1 MTCHYFL
8 CIFILFQEP
17 HSEILIK
24 PVNLDAVI
32 GITRDTC
39 LRAAVR
45 GRHTN
50 IAQALLTAGAD
61 PNAPSNSQVK
71 FLLGLY
77 NSAKL

>member
-1 MTCHYFL
+1 M
-8 CIFILFQEP
+8 
-17 HSEILIK
+17 
-24 PVNLDAVI
+24 NLDAVI

-71 FLLGLY
+71 YSLII
-77 NSAKL
+77 NSSAKLQF